1 MSESEEFDLKSLVAA
16 ALQLSLERRQQF
28 LLLLPVEMREA
39 ISKRLDQNAQEVTE
53 DQDKTLVDLM
63 GASHIRATA
72 TQIIEPDP
80 AIDPGSKPVSD
91 FVRDNESDEIENLD
105 EISPKTVIADGGL
118 TTPKTIIDGGIE
130 GRPLKGD
137 TDTGGAGDSQHGSGV
152 YLVKLHARGAI
163 GEVFVAYDEKLS
175 REVAIKRIRPELS
188 PNERRV
194 KRFLRE
200 AVITAKLQHPGIVPI
215 YTMSHTGGSPHYT
228 MPLVSGMTM
237 AKLISQTHEELGR
250 STSPQKWI
258 SAMRPLLR
266 HFIAVCNAID
276 YAHTENVVHRDL
288 KPSNIMIGSRGET
301 MVLDWGCA
309 KNIGDTETI
318 EENKLLDEDSHLELS
333 GFDYGRKSG
342 NDITIAGSVMGTV
355 EYMSPEQAAG
365 DTESVGKPSDVFG
378 LGATLFSLLT
388 NKRTIDYDSEDEVR
402 VALLKVS
409 KGEFRPINVLDPR
422 VPSAVSAICQRAM
435 AIKPDDRYATAGELG
450 RDVEAFLNGDVVDA
464 YPEPWRERMKRF
476 VLRHQTAFA
485 TLAGILFVGFLS
497 LIAANIM
504 ANQQK
509 GKLESLNQQLT
520 ESIFAERD
528 LRGRAIRNEELV
540 KQQLYGNQMLL
551 ASEASTEAGGLGRL
565 RELVSNWSGESY
577 DILRGWEWE
586 HLNSL
591 GNRELWTLKAD
602 HTASQIVTTRDQSL
616 VKVFDRQKSEILS
629 VNLEQREELGR
640 EKVDSDCLV
649 VDFNRDQTRLA
660 MGHQDGRVVIRTS
673 VPDGEDWTIEHREHE
688 AKVFD
693 VKWNIGNDLLAS
705 CDVNGKVVIWHVRDQ
720 KVVGRGDGVLPQPGK
735 SVLAWSYDGKQ
746 LYWTTGQSLQRLDI
760 ATKKQESIVEDGWIV
775 SPCSSH
781 EGELLAYVGPE
792 NTIVVAE
799 ANGEILQRF
808 EGHELFI
815 ESLQW
820 HPKRHLLLSSSDD
833 GSVRIW
839 DADSLKEIRQLLG
852 HERHVYAAAW
862 NSQGTLV
869 ISGGLPEDD
878 LRIWDVG
885 SVGNEALD
893 RELQGY
899 PAFAWHPMGDQLVVA
914 EGADLVIQNSSGD
927 TRWIRQEDQSSPII
941 RSVDYHPSEDVVACV
956 AANGK
961 IWTIDAN
968 TGQQKILFD
977 VGADQ
982 DLDPAISSRGVQW
995 SPDGMFLAGVG
1006 GLGDLQIWNAAD
1018 GELVFE
1024 VTDAGQMLAVAWSPT
1039 GETGD
1044 QRIAAVG
1051 VGDKIVI
1058 CDVQAKK
1065 VVKRIVQYGW
1075 KTGLAWS
1082 PDGKKLA
1089 VSHHRNVNVW
1099 NVLDGSFEHSCDGPS
1114 AMVWD
1119 VDWSASQNRLA
1130 ALTEDGKVC
1139 VWDDQTWDF
1148 VAKFALHSRAPYCLR
1163 WNPDGTRLASTARH
1177 GRIVFQDVD

>member
-1 MSESEEFDLKSLVAA
+1 MSESEEFDLESLVAT
-16 ALQLSLERRQQF
+16 ALQLPLERRQQF
-28 LLLLPVEMREA
+28 LLLLPLEMRVA
-39 ISKRLDQNAQEVTE
+39 ILKRLDETAENG
-53 DQDKTLVDLM
+53 DKTLVDLSGEPEM
-63 GASHIRATA
+63 RASV
-72 TQIIEPDP
+72 TQILEPD
-80 AIDPGSKPVSD
+80 AEIDSRSKTISD
-91 FVRDNESDEIENLD
+91 FVPDDEHDVIENLD
-105 EISPKTVIADGGL
+105 AISPKTVITDGGL
-118 TTPKTIIDGGIE
+118 GNPRTIVDGGADS
-130 GRPLKGD
+130 RPL
-137 TDTGGAGDSQHGSGV
+137 GGGNLSDSGGDSNHGSGV

-175 REVAIKRIRPELS
+175 RKVAIKRIRPELS

-215 YTMSHTGGSPHYT
+215 YTMSHKGGSPHYT
-228 MPLVSGMTM
+228 MPLVSGLTM
-237 AKLISQTHEELGR
+237 AKLISQTHKTLGR
-250 STSPQKWI
+250 STSPEKWI
-258 SAMRPLLR
+258 TAMRPLLR

-288 KPSNIMIGSRGET
+288 KPSNIIIGSRGET

-309 KNIGDTETI
+309 KNIGDPETI
-318 EENKLLDEDSHLELS
+318 DDKDLLDKDNWSEFSDE
-333 GFDYGRKSG
+333 DYGRKSG
-342 NDITIAGSVMGTV
+342 SDITIAGSVMGTV

-365 DTESVGKPSDVFG
+365 DTESVGKPSDIFG

-388 NKRTIDYDSEDEVR
+388 NQRSIDFDSEDEVR
-402 VALLKVS
+402 VALLKVR
-409 KGEFRPINVLDPR
+409 KGQFRPIANLDPR
-422 VPSAVSAICQRAM
+422 VPSSIRAVCERAM
-435 AIKPDDRYATAGELG
+435 AFAIEDRYATAGELG
-450 RDVEAFLNGDVVDA
+450 RDVAAFLDGDVVEA
-464 YPEPWRERMKRF
+464 YPEPWLDRAKRF
-476 VLRHQTAFA
+476 VRRHQTVFA
-485 TLAGILFVGFLS
+485 TLAGVLFVGFLS

-520 ESIFAERD
+520 ESIIAERD

-602 HTASQIVTTRDQSL
+602 LTASQIVTTRDQPL
-616 VKVFDRQKSEILS
+616 VKVFDRQKSEIFS
-629 VNLEQREELGR
+629 VNLEQRDEIGR

-649 VDFNRDQTRLA
+649 VDFNRDQSRLA
-660 MGHQDGRVVIRTS
+660 MGYQDGRVVIRTS
-673 VPDGEDWTIEHREHE
+673 VPDGEDWTFEHREHE

-705 CDVNGKVVIWHVRDQ
+705 CDVNGKVVVWHVRDQ

-760 ATKKQESIVEDGWIV
+760 ATKKQESVVEDGWIV

-781 EGELLAYVGPE
+781 EGELVAYVGPQ

-799 ANGEILQRF
+799 ANGKILQRF
-808 EGHELFI
+808 DGHELFI

-820 HPKRHLLLSSSDD
+820 HPKRHLLLSSSAD

-852 HERHVYAAAW
+852 HEGHVYAAAW

-893 RELQGY
+893 RELQDY
-899 PAFAWHPMGDQLVVA
+899 PAFAWHPMGEQLVVA

-961 IWTIDAN
+961 VWTIDAN

-977 VGADQ
+977 AGADQ
-982 DLDPAISSRGVQW
+982 NLYPAISSRGVQW
-995 SPDGMFLAGVG
+995 SPDGKFLAGVG
-1006 GLGDLQIWNAAD
+1006 GSGDLQIWNAAD

-1024 VTDAGQMLAVAWSPT
+1024 VTDAGRMLAVAWSPT

-1082 PDGKKLA
+1082 PDGILLA
-1089 VSHHRNVNVW
+1089 VSHHRSVNVW
-1099 NVLDGSFEHSCDGPS
+1099 NALDGSFVRSCDGPS

-1119 VDWSASQNRLA
+1119 VDWSASQNRFA
-1130 ALTEDGKVC
+1130 VLTEDGKVC
-1139 VWDDQTWDF
+1139 VWNDETWDF

-1163 WNPDGTRLASTARH
+1163 WSPDGTRLASTARH
-1177 GRIVFQDVD
+1177 GRIVFQDTE